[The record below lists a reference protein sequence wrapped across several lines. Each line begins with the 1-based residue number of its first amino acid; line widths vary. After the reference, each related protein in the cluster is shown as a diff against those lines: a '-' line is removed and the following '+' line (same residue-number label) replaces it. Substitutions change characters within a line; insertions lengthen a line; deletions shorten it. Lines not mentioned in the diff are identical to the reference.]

1 MTHPRGRTS
10 PTQPPGSESTAPP
23 ALMMRDEVED
33 CITACVACH
42 AICLQTVYHCLKAGG
57 SRASAEHIGTLL
69 DCAEM
74 CRSTVHFM
82 FAGSAFESRICALC
96 SEVCRRCEAA
106 CRTMGEAQDLRC
118 AEACH
123 CCAVMLHHVHHVQDP
138 TLSEG
143 W

>member
-1 MTHPRGRTS
+1 MD
-10 PTQPPGSESTAPP
+10 E
-23 ALMMRDEVED
+23 EVED
-33 CITACVACH
+33 CITACVACE
-42 AICLQTVYHCLKAGG
+42 AICLQTVYHCLKIGG
-57 SRASAEHIGTLL
+57 ARAAADHIRTLL
-69 DCAEM
+69 DCSEM

-82 FAGSAFESRICALC
+82 LAESAFQSRVCALC

-106 CRTMGEAQDLRC
+106 CRALGEAQDLRC

-123 CCAVMLHHVHHVQDP
+123 CCAVMLHQAHHPHDP